1 MNDLPFTDL
10 REETD
15 VHTAKLLI
23 QKGWMILEIYRRKR
37 QVYRSDPVEFE
48 EYPVYVL
55 GNMEGG

>member
-1 MNDLPFTDL
+1 MNDLPYTDL
-10 REETD
+10 WEETD
-15 VHTAKLLI
+15 VTAARLRM
-23 QKGWMILEIYRRKR
+23 QSGWMLLRVYLRKR